1 MLLSGGFALLVSRQ
15 SPFYPILSKRVLPVV
30 KTPTDTIGH
39 FNLCNE
45 ITAPSKKE
53 QKGTYF
59 ECSNEACLLVHIY
72 ES

>member
-53 QKGTYF
+53 QIGTLNATMKPVY
-59 ECSNEACLLVHIY
+59 LVHIY